1 MAIAAKTIT
10 FAGYDWR
17 VKSGSH
23 LRPGPNNWD
32 ENNVRV
38 DQDGH
43 LHLALTNRGSQW
55 YCSQVSMVDRLGFGR
70 YQFWV
75 IGAIDQLDPNVVF
88 GLFNYPP
95 PDVGPDGTNEIDIEF
110 ARWGNRKAPN
120 ANYTVYPAKTGFD
133 RAHACFSMELNGD
146 YTTHRFGWSSTS
158 VAFQSLHGHRDD
170 DTGQFA
176 AWVYQPRDPVD
187 QIGNQPIP
195 VQINLWLFNGHA
207 PGNSQQVE
215 LIVRSFK
222 FTQE

>member
-1 MAIAAKTIT
+1 
-10 FAGYDWR
+10 
-17 VKSGSH
+17 
-23 LRPGPNNWD
+23 
-32 ENNVRV
+32 
-38 DQDGH
+38 
-43 LHLALTNRGSQW
+43 
-55 YCSQVSMVDRLGFGR
+55 MVDRLGFGR

-88 GLFNYPP
+88 GLFNYPT

-170 DTGQFA
+170 GFGEFA
-176 AWVYQPRDPVD
+176 AWVYEPRDPVD
-187 QIGNQPIP
+187 HIGNQPLP
-195 VQINLWLFNGHA
+195 VQINLCCSTA
-207 PGNSQQVE
+207 TYPEIISK
-215 LIVRSFK
+215 SS
-222 FTQE
+222 